1 MSQRLA
7 ALALA
12 NDRREDRARQRDELV
27 GASPAEVIAA
37 IVNPTP
43 EIASYKLSSLFGSKA
58 SSVVPLVGPRK
69 LADACREVARK
80 HPHGRQVWHP
90 YLRLREL
97 NETERRRLIEA
108 LVKRGA
114 PAWRDEREATTV

>member
-1 MSQRLA
+1 MSQRLK
-7 ALALA
+7 ALEAA
-12 NDRREDRARQRDELV
+12 NDRREIRAEQRDALV
-27 GASPAEVIAA
+27 GAPPAEVIAA
-37 IVNPTP
+37 IVDPTL
-43 EIASYKLSSLFGSKA
+43 EIASYRLSSLFGNKA
-58 SSVVPLVGPRK
+58 ASVVPLVGPSK
-69 LADACREVARK
+69 LADACREVARR

-114 PAWRDEREATTV
+114 PAWRTLLQDTAV